1 MQDKKKHSSPRESFL
16 PPVHSD
22 TRPSILSHFLPFL
35 SLENGTFPLL
45 PRLLANHSMHGVAV
59 PAEPHKRPPAPQ
71 VLLSLFTLW
80 RGDSQKVTMW
90 YGACCHFVPFS
101 PQLKRTLK
109 RGGHNRHYSSLC
121 SLNRPTW
128 HFLGAQP
135 VEPGTIL
142 AENATCIP

>member
-1 MQDKKKHSSPRESFL
+1 MQDKKKHPSPRESFL

-35 SLENGTFPLL
+35 SLEKLATSSFTKAFGQPLHAG
-45 PRLLANHSMHGVAV
+45 PT
-59 PAEPHKRPPAPQ
+59 EPHIRPPAPQ
-71 VLLSLFTLW
+71 VLLSLSTLW